1 MQEAPIYYFSSWR
14 SRVDVK
20 VHTRWHEADF
30 KQYYD
35 YNVIFLCQTQNV
47 TVCTCFVLG
56 FLFAVPV
63 FVKLY
68 MYILSDPKDS
78 FHLCWYFIFPYFF
91 CAACQMYCIL
101 KDVKVYFNFWKQIK
115 YHDVRKTFS
124 LRVVYYN
131 VISSVPPCWWS
142 FYWDAGENVCKVQL
156 CKTAEKFKLYI
167 SLASILRCFSCHHD
181 VLLLWLGLLTRNTRW
196 GWGEH
201 QVWIIIPVLDA
212 TNTAG
217 NDPAVS
223 LIKSRSPSC

>member
-1 MQEAPIYYFSSWR
+1 MFCFGFFICSPCICEALYVHFVGPKGFLSFVLIFYFS
-14 SRVDVK
+14 V
-20 VHTRWHEADF
+20 
-30 KQYYD
+30 
-35 YNVIFLCQTQNV
+35 
-47 TVCTCFVLG
+47 
-56 FLFAVPV
+56 
-63 FVKLY
+63 
-68 MYILSDPKDS
+68 
-78 FHLCWYFIFPYFF
+78 FF

-142 FYWDAGENVCKVQL
+142 FYWDAGENVRKVRL
-156 CKTAEKFKLYI
+156 CKTEEKFKLYI

-181 VLLLWLGLLTRNTRW
+181 VLLLWLGLHTRNTRW
-196 GWGEH
+196 GWGKH